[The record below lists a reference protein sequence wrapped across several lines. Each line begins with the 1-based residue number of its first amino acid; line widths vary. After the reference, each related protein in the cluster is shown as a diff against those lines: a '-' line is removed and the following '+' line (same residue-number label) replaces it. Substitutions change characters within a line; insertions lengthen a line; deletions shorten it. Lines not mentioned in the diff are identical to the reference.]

1 MLQAGF
7 RGTQD
12 FLGAGSGTGMS
23 FLRLASNTECL
34 RAQVKGPAPPE
45 NSRGGSFLP
54 LPASGGW
61 LAATPSVSASVFRW
75 LPPPWVRVSSLLLP
89 PSYEDTC
96 HCISGLPR

>member
-7 RGTQD
+7 RDTQD

-23 FLRLASNTECL
+23 FLHLASNTDCL

-54 LPASGGW
+54 LPASGGPAHP
-61 LAATPSVSASVFRW
+61 LACGYPFSLCLCLHVASPSVGACVKSLSAS
-75 LPPPWVRVSSLLLP
+75 LL
-89 PSYEDTC
+89 
-96 HCISGLPR
+96 